1 MIVPK
6 KDKMIH
12 LRELILTGNPIME
25 QAFKSGAGATYRA
38 CVFSLEFLTLSLMV
52 IFSDMARRFAS
63 LEVLDQ
69 EAIAKISFDGP
80 QPLISNV
87 HVEKPSATTFP
98 FDMSPS
104 FITGVDPGFLSGF
117 LARYAPIVLV
127 AFIVSLISPLKL
139 FQCV

>member
-1 MIVPK
+1 
-6 KDKMIH
+6 
-12 LRELILTGNPIME
+12 
-25 QAFKSGAGATYRA
+25 
-38 CVFSLEFLTLSLMV
+38 MV

-80 QPLISNV
+80 QPSISNIP
-87 HVEKPSATTFP
+87 VEKPNATTFP

-127 AFIVSLISPLKL
+127 TFIVSLISPLKL
-139 FQCV
+139 F